1 MKSCILIQIMLASAL
16 LALFFGVVVAE
27 NPNMTMPVG
36 TTPQNLAK
44 SKDMAVPVNKNTSDN
59 MTMTGN
65 MTKPM
70 NMTMPMKMPMNMTM
84 PMTDSSVNIF
94 IQNVSLNIV
103 TVQNVTYTNSIP
115 PSNMSKA

>member
-70 NMTMPMKMPMNMTM
+70 NMTMPM
-84 PMTDSSVNIF
+84 TDSSVNIF